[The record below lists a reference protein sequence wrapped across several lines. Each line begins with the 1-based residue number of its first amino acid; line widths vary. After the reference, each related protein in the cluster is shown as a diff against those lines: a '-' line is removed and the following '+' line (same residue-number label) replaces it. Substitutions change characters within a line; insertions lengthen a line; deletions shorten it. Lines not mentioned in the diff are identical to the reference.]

1 MRLDKVRLLLSRL
14 VDGQH
19 VDDAPIEADE
29 SLTESEREL
38 GRLVLPLL
46 KSRRSLEKELG
57 EVAGK
62 ARALE
67 AALDQMPVPALVL
80 GPGGKLLASNR
91 GAVDLLHG
99 PGVPY
104 PLLREAWGACSAREP
119 GERRVALAGVG
130 KGPLELRV
138 VPMIRESGPGPDAW
152 VVLLLRVGAVWAFDR
167 AGLAKLHS
175 LTPKEAEVVEF
186 VALGLTNKEIGDR
199 LDVAPETI
207 RTHISSALLKTGAR
221 NRAGLVSVA
230 FAALLGLTAGE

>member
-1 MRLDKVRLLLSRL
+1 MRLDKVRSLLTRL
-14 VDGQH
+14 AQGQN
-19 VDDAPIEADE
+19 VDDSPIEADE

-46 KSRRSLEKELG
+46 RSRRNLEKELG
-57 EVAGK
+57 ELAGK

-80 GPGGKLLASNR
+80 GPEGKLLAGNR
-91 GAVDLLHG
+91 GAVELLQG

-104 PLLREAWGACSAREP
+104 PLLREAWAACTAREP
-119 GERRVALAGVG
+119 GERRVALAGLA
-130 KGPLELRV
+130 KGTLELRV
-138 VPMIRESGPGPDAW
+138 VPMAREAGAGDAR

-167 AGLAKLHS
+167 ARLAKLHG
-175 LTPKEAEVVEF
+175 LTPKEAEVVEY

-199 LDVAPETI
+199 LEVAPETI
-207 RTHISSALLKTGAR
+207 RTHISSALLKTGAK
-221 NRAGLVSVA
+221 NRAALVSVA